1 MSNRTPLTE
10 IGEMRIS
17 LSDRSFF
24 FKPSFRA
31 MNEIGTPKEI
41 VEVYAKL
48 NGIDYVSPLQH
59 VEYLPFGA
67 QMQVMKTISKPVYG
81 RHVLSAAY
89 IVMQSCCED
98 DISVLIGGWKPTPRG
113 VRYVPGVMPIGG
125 TGHLPGGT
133 GGIIE
138 IARSLMEHG
147 IIGKSPLKV
156 PERLEEQGKKTTNE
170 FHASQYIISARTHF
184 DMTRDEAENLS
195 MTEFQMMI
203 KNKYPEPKGLTK
215 EERAAEYD
223 QAKADRERM
232 KALAERKAKKAR
244 NT

>member
-48 NGIDYVSPLQH
+48 NGIDYVAPLQH

-98 DISVLIGGWKPTPRG
+98 DISMLIGGWKPTPRG
-113 VRYVPGVMPIGG
+113 VRYVPGIMPVSD
-125 TGHLPGGT
+125 
-133 GGIIE
+133 III
-138 IARSLMEHG
+138 IARNLMQHG

>member
-48 NGIDYVSPLQH
+48 NGIDYVAPLQH

-67 QMQVMKTISKPVYG
+67 QIQVMKTISKPVYG

-113 VRYVPGVMPIGG
+113 VRYVPGIMPVSD
-125 TGHLPGGT
+125 
-133 GGIIE
+133 III
-138 IARSLMEHG
+138 IARNLMQHG

-184 DMTRDEAENLS
+184 DMTRDEAESLS

-232 KALAERKAKKAR
+232 KELAERKAKKAR

>member
-48 NGIDYVSPLQH
+48 NGIDYVAPLQH
-59 VEYLPFGA
+59 VECLPFGA

-98 DISVLIGGWKPTPRG
+98 DVSVLIGGWKPTPRG
-113 VRYVPGVMPIGG
+113 VRYVPGIMPVSD
-125 TGHLPGGT
+125 
-133 GGIIE
+133 III
-138 IARSLMEHG
+138 IARNLMQHG

>member
-41 VEVYAKL
+41 VEVYARL
-48 NGIDYVSPLQH
+48 NGIDYVAPLQH
-59 VEYLPFGA
+59 VECLPFGA

-113 VRYVPGVMPIGG
+113 VRYVPGIMPVSD
-125 TGHLPGGT
+125 
-133 GGIIE
+133 III
-138 IARSLMEHG
+138 IARNLMQHG

-223 QAKADRERM
+223 QAKADRDRM
-232 KALAERKAKKAR
+232 KALSERKAKKAR

>member
-17 LSDRSFF
+17 LADGSFF

-41 VEVYAKL
+41 VEVYARL
-48 NGIDYVSPLQH
+48 NGIDYVAPLQH

-89 IVMQSCCED
+89 IVMQSCCGD
-98 DISVLIGGWKPTPRG
+98 DIAVLIGGWKPTPRG
-113 VRYVPGVMPIGG
+113 VRYVPGIMPVSD
-125 TGHLPGGT
+125 
-133 GGIIE
+133 III
-138 IARSLMEHG
+138 IARNLMQHG

>member
-41 VEVYAKL
+41 VEVYARL
-48 NGIDYVSPLQH
+48 NGIDYVAPLQH

-113 VRYVPGVMPIGG
+113 VRYVPGIMPVSD
-125 TGHLPGGT
+125 
-133 GGIIE
+133 III
-138 IARSLMEHG
+138 IARNLMQHG

-232 KALAERKAKKAR
+232 KALAERKAKKR
-244 NT
+244 GIHNG

>member
-48 NGIDYVSPLQH
+48 NGIDYVVPLQQ

-67 QMQVMKTISKPVYG
+67 QMQIMKTISKPVYG

-98 DISVLIGGWKPTPRG
+98 DVSVLIGGWKPTPRG
-113 VRYVPGVMPIGG
+113 VRYVPGIMPVSD
-125 TGHLPGGT
+125 
-133 GGIIE
+133 III
-138 IARSLMEHG
+138 IARNLMQHG

>member
-17 LSDRSFF
+17 LSDKSFF

-41 VEVYAKL
+41 VEVYARL
-48 NGIDYVSPLQH
+48 NGIDYVAPLQH

-113 VRYVPGVMPIGG
+113 VRYVPGIMPVSD
-125 TGHLPGGT
+125 
-133 GGIIE
+133 III
-138 IARSLMEHG
+138 IARNLMQHG

-184 DMTRDEAENLS
+184 DMSRDEAENLS

>member
-17 LSDRSFF
+17 LSDKSFF

-48 NGIDYVSPLQH
+48 NGIDYVAPLQH

-67 QMQVMKTISKPVYG
+67 QMHVMKTISKPVYG

-113 VRYVPGVMPIGG
+113 VRYVPGIMPVSD
-125 TGHLPGGT
+125 
-133 GGIIE
+133 III
-138 IARSLMEHG
+138 IARNLMQHG

>member
-48 NGIDYVSPLQH
+48 NGIDYVAPLQH

-67 QMQVMKTISKPVYG
+67 QMQVMKTISKPSYG

-113 VRYVPGVMPIGG
+113 VRYVPGIMPVSD
-125 TGHLPGGT
+125 
-133 GGIIE
+133 III
-138 IARSLMEHG
+138 IARNLMQHG

>member
-48 NGIDYVSPLQH
+48 NGIDYVAPLQH

-67 QMQVMKTISKPVYG
+67 QMQIMKTISKPVYG

-98 DISVLIGGWKPTPRG
+98 DASVLIGGWKPTPRG
-113 VRYVPGVMPIGG
+113 VRYVPGIMPVSD
-125 TGHLPGGT
+125 
-133 GGIIE
+133 III
-138 IARSLMEHG
+138 IARNLMQHG

>member
-41 VEVYAKL
+41 VEVYARL
-48 NGIDYVSPLQH
+48 NGIDYVAPLQH
-59 VEYLPFGA
+59 VECLPFGA

-113 VRYVPGVMPIGG
+113 VRYIPGIMPVSD
-125 TGHLPGGT
+125 
-133 GGIIE
+133 III
-138 IARSLMEHG
+138 IARNLMQHG

-232 KALAERKAKKAR
+232 KALDERKAKKR
-244 NT
+244 GTHNG

>member
-48 NGIDYVSPLQH
+48 NGIDYVAPLQH
-59 VEYLPFGA
+59 IEYLPFGA

-81 RHVLSAAY
+81 RHVLSAAH

-98 DISVLIGGWKPTPRG
+98 DVSVLIGGWKPTPRG
-113 VRYVPGVMPIGG
+113 VRYVPGIMPVSD
-125 TGHLPGGT
+125 
-133 GGIIE
+133 III
-138 IARSLMEHG
+138 IARNLMQHG

>member
-17 LSDRSFF
+17 LSDKSFF

-41 VEVYAKL
+41 VEVYARL
-48 NGIDYVSPLQH
+48 NGIDYVAPLQH

-113 VRYVPGVMPIGG
+113 VRYVPGIMPVSD
-125 TGHLPGGT
+125 
-133 GGIIE
+133 III
-138 IARSLMEHG
+138 IARDLMQHG

-170 FHASQYIISARTHF
+170 FHVSQYIISARTHF

-215 EERAAEYD
+215 EERAAEYE
-223 QAKADRERM
+223 QAKADRDRM

>member
-48 NGIDYVSPLQH
+48 NGIDYVAPLQH

-98 DISVLIGGWKPTPRG
+98 DVSVLIGGWKPTPRG
-113 VRYVPGVMPIGG
+113 VRYVPGMMPVSD
-125 TGHLPGGT
+125 
-133 GGIIE
+133 III
-138 IARSLMEHG
+138 IARNLMQHG

>member
-48 NGIDYVSPLQH
+48 NGIDYVAPLQH

-67 QMQVMKTISKPVYG
+67 QMQVVKAISKPVYG

-98 DISVLIGGWKPTPRG
+98 DVSVLIGGWKPTPRG
-113 VRYVPGVMPIGG
+113 VRYVPGIMPVSD
-125 TGHLPGGT
+125 
-133 GGIIE
+133 III
-138 IARSLMEHG
+138 IARNLMQHG

-156 PERLEEQGKKTTNE
+156 PERLEEHGKKTTNE

-184 DMTRDEAENLS
+184 DMARDEAENLS

>member
-41 VEVYAKL
+41 VEVYARL
-48 NGIDYVSPLQH
+48 NGIDYVAPLQH

-67 QMQVMKTISKPVYG
+67 QMQVMKAISKPAYG

-98 DISVLIGGWKPTPRG
+98 DVSVLIGGWKPTPRG
-113 VRYVPGVMPIGG
+113 VRYVPGIMPVSD
-125 TGHLPGGT
+125 
-133 GGIIE
+133 III
-138 IARSLMEHG
+138 IARTLMQHG

>member
-41 VEVYAKL
+41 VEVYARL
-48 NGIDYVSPLQH
+48 NGIDYVAPLQH
-59 VEYLPFGA
+59 VECLPFGA

-113 VRYVPGVMPIGG
+113 VRYVPGIMPVSD
-125 TGHLPGGT
+125 
-133 GGIIE
+133 III
-138 IARSLMEHG
+138 IARNLMQHG

-156 PERLEEQGKKTTNE
+156 PERLEENGKKTTNE

>member
-24 FKPSFRA
+24 FMPSFRA

-41 VEVYAKL
+41 VEVYARL
-48 NGIDYVSPLQH
+48 NGIDYVAPLQH

-113 VRYVPGVMPIGG
+113 VRYVPGIMPVND
-125 TGHLPGGT
+125 
-133 GGIIE
+133 III
-138 IARSLMEHG
+138 IARNLMQHG

-156 PERLEEQGKKTTNE
+156 PERLEEQDKKTTNE

-184 DMTRDEAENLS
+184 DMSRDEAENLS

>member
-41 VEVYAKL
+41 VEVYARL
-48 NGIDYVSPLQH
+48 NGIDYVAPLQH

-98 DISVLIGGWKPTPRG
+98 DVSVLIGGWKPTPRG
-113 VRYVPGVMPIGG
+113 VRYVPGIMPVSD
-125 TGHLPGGT
+125 
-133 GGIIE
+133 III
-138 IARSLMEHG
+138 IARNLMQHG

-156 PERLEEQGKKTTNE
+156 PERMEEQGKKTTNE

>member
-10 IGEMRIS
+10 IGEMCIS

-48 NGIDYVSPLQH
+48 NGIDYVAPLQH

-113 VRYVPGVMPIGG
+113 VRYVPGIMPVSD
-125 TGHLPGGT
+125 
-133 GGIIE
+133 III
-138 IARSLMEHG
+138 IARNLMQHG

-223 QAKADRERM
+223 QAKVDRERM

>member
-17 LSDRSFF
+17 LSDKSFF

-41 VEVYAKL
+41 VEVYARL
-48 NGIDYVSPLQH
+48 NGIDYVAPLQH

-113 VRYVPGVMPIGG
+113 VRYVPGIMPVSD
-125 TGHLPGGT
+125 
-133 GGIIE
+133 III
-138 IARSLMEHG
+138 IARNLMQHG

-244 NT
+244 NI

>member
-1 MSNRTPLTE
+1 MTNRTPLTE

-48 NGIDYVSPLQH
+48 NGIDYVAPLQH

-98 DISVLIGGWKPTPRG
+98 DVSVLIGGWKPTPRG
-113 VRYVPGVMPIGG
+113 VRYVPGSMPVSD
-125 TGHLPGGT
+125 
-133 GGIIE
+133 III
-138 IARSLMEHG
+138 IARNLMQHG

-184 DMTRDEAENLS
+184 DMTRDDAENLS

>member
-41 VEVYAKL
+41 VEVYARL
-48 NGIDYVSPLQH
+48 NGIDYVAPLQH

-67 QMQVMKTISKPVYG
+67 QMQVMKAISKPVYG

-98 DISVLIGGWKPTPRG
+98 DVSVLIGGWKPTPRG
-113 VRYVPGVMPIGG
+113 VRYVPGIMPMSD
-125 TGHLPGGT
+125 
-133 GGIIE
+133 III
-138 IARSLMEHG
+138 IARNLMQHG

-232 KALAERKAKKAR
+232 RALAERKAKKAR

>member
-48 NGIDYVSPLQH
+48 NGIDYVAPLQH

-98 DISVLIGGWKPTPRG
+98 DASVLIGGWKPTPRG
-113 VRYVPGVMPIGG
+113 VRYVPGIMPVSD
-125 TGHLPGGT
+125 
-133 GGIIE
+133 III
-138 IARSLMEHG
+138 IARNLMQHG

>member
-48 NGIDYVSPLQH
+48 NGIDYVAPLQH

-98 DISVLIGGWKPTPRG
+98 DVSVLIGGWKPTPRG
-113 VRYVPGVMPIGG
+113 VRYVPGIMPVSD
-125 TGHLPGGT
+125 
-133 GGIIE
+133 III
-138 IARSLMEHG
+138 IARNLMQHG

>member
-41 VEVYAKL
+41 VEVYARL
-48 NGIDYVSPLQH
+48 NGIDYVAPLQH

-98 DISVLIGGWKPTPRG
+98 DASVLIGGWKPTPRG
-113 VRYVPGVMPIGG
+113 VRYVPGIMPVSD
-125 TGHLPGGT
+125 
-133 GGIIE
+133 III
-138 IARSLMEHG
+138 IARNLMQHG

-184 DMTRDEAENLS
+184 DITRDEAENLS

>member
-48 NGIDYVSPLQH
+48 NGIDYVAPLQH

-67 QMQVMKTISKPVYG
+67 QMQVVKTISKPVYG

-98 DISVLIGGWKPTPRG
+98 DVSVLIGGWKPTPRG
-113 VRYVPGVMPIGG
+113 VRYVPGIMPVSD
-125 TGHLPGGT
+125 
-133 GGIIE
+133 III
-138 IARSLMEHG
+138 IARNLMQHG

-184 DMTRDEAENLS
+184 DMARDEAENLS

>member
-41 VEVYAKL
+41 VEVYARL
-48 NGIDYVSPLQH
+48 NGIDYVAPLQH

-98 DISVLIGGWKPTPRG
+98 DISVLIGSWKPTPRG
-113 VRYVPGVMPIGG
+113 VRYVPGVMPVSD
-125 TGHLPGGT
+125 
-133 GGIIE
+133 III
-138 IARSLMEHG
+138 IARNLMQHG

-232 KALAERKAKKAR
+232 KELAERKAKKAR

>member
-41 VEVYAKL
+41 VEVYSKL
-48 NGIDYVSPLQH
+48 NGIDYVAPLQH

-98 DISVLIGGWKPTPRG
+98 DVSVLIGGWKPTPRG
-113 VRYVPGVMPIGG
+113 VRYVPGIMPVSD
-125 TGHLPGGT
+125 
-133 GGIIE
+133 III
-138 IARSLMEHG
+138 IARNLMQHG

>member
-17 LSDRSFF
+17 LSDKSFF

-48 NGIDYVSPLQH
+48 NGIDYVAPLQK

-113 VRYVPGVMPIGG
+113 VRYVPGIMPVSD
-125 TGHLPGGT
+125 
-133 GGIIE
+133 III
-138 IARSLMEHG
+138 IARNLMQHG

>member
-48 NGIDYVSPLQH
+48 NGIDYVAPLQH
-59 VEYLPFGA
+59 VEYLPFGS
-67 QMQVMKTISKPVYG
+67 QMQVMRTISKPVYG

-98 DISVLIGGWKPTPRG
+98 DVSVLIGGWKPTPRG
-113 VRYVPGVMPIGG
+113 VRYVPGIMPVSD
-125 TGHLPGGT
+125 
-133 GGIIE
+133 III
-138 IARSLMEHG
+138 IARNLMQHG